1 MKEFSI
7 ARRPNSISLLRLA
20 SAVALTQNNMSE
32 LDSFVAVA
40 EDLAKKAGDL
50 CLELQKNLGDVRYKS
65 VKDVVTIAD
74 VGSEKLIVEGLRKAF
89 PTHAIRTEEAGVIEG
104 SDSRYRWIIDPVDGT
119 VNFSRGIPLWGISI
133 ALHFEGKPLVAV
145 VNLPKLG
152 ELFVAA
158 KGRGTFMN
166 GKPVHVS
173 VEDNPVHAI
182 VSNGDFNVGDVA
194 KINMQ
199 NSRNFAREAETFERV
214 KCLGSAVI
222 EGCFTA
228 CGRIDCFVMTM
239 SYPWDIAA
247 IALLV
252 EEAGG
257 KSTRI
262 DGAPLEFVDAEQ
274 AIFTNGRLHETLVKT
289 LNS

>member
-1 MKEFSI
+1 MQDTQSFLS
-7 ARRPNSISLLRLA
+7 
-20 SAVALTQNNMSE
+20 VAKT
-32 LDSFVAVA
+32 
-40 EDLAKKAGDL
+40 LAKNAGDL

-65 VKDVVTIAD
+65 AKDVVTIAD
-74 VGSEKLIVEGLRKAF
+74 LNSEKMIVEGLRKAF
-89 PTHAIRTEEAGVIEG
+89 PTHSIRTEEAGIIEG
-104 SDSRYRWIIDPVDGT
+104 SDPRYRWIIDPVDGT

-152 ELFVAA
+152 ELFSAVKDLGA
-158 KGRGTFMN
+158 FMN
-166 GKPVHVS
+166 DKPIHVS
-173 VEDNPVHAI
+173 SESDPMHAI
-182 VSNGDFNVGDVA
+182 VSNGDFNVGDA
-194 KINMQ
+194 TKINAQ
-199 NSRNFAREAETFERV
+199 NSKNFSREAETFERV

-257 KSTRI
+257 KSTHI
-262 DGAPLEFVDAEQ
+262 DGSPMQFVDAEQ
-274 AIFTNGRLHETLVKT
+274 VIFSNGILHDTLV
-289 LNS
+289 NVVAG

>member
-1 MKEFSI
+1 MTEI
-7 ARRPNSISLLRLA
+7 
-20 SAVALTQNNMSE
+20 QQ
-32 LDSFVAVA
+32 FVSVA
-40 EDLAKKAGDL
+40 ESLAKKAGDL
-50 CLELQKNLGDVRYKS
+50 CLELQGHLGDIKYKS
-65 VKDVVTIAD
+65 AKDVVTIAD
-74 VGSEKLIVEGLRKAF
+74 VSSEKLIVDGLREAF
-89 PTHAIRTEEAGVIEG
+89 PTHSIRTEEAGVVEG
-104 SDSRYRWIIDPVDGT
+104 SDPRYRWIIDPVDGT

-152 ELFVAA
+152 EVYTAA
-158 KGRGTFMN
+158 KGRGSFMN
-166 GKPVHVS
+166 GKPIHVS
-173 VEDNPVHAI
+173 REDNPVHAI

-194 KINMQ
+194 KINAQ
-199 NSRNFAREAETFERV
+199 NSRNFARESETFERV

-247 IALLV
+247 ISLIV

-257 KSTRI
+257 KATHI
-262 DGAPLEFVDAEQ
+262 DGSPMLFVDAEQ
-274 AIFTNGRLHETLVKT
+274 VVFSNGLLHDILVKT
-289 LNS
+289 VD

>member
-1 MKEFSI
+1 MKEMNTEEF
-7 ARRPNSISLLRLA
+7 LK
-20 SAVALTQNNMSE
+20 
-32 LDSFVAVA
+32 VA
-40 EDLAKKAGDL
+40 ESLARKAGNL
-50 CLELQKNLGDVRYKS
+50 CLDLQNNLGDVRYKT

-74 VGSEKLIVEGLRKAF
+74 VSSEKLIVDGLRKAF
-89 PTHAIRTEEAGVIEG
+89 PTHSIRTEEAGVIEG
-104 SDSRYRWIIDPVDGT
+104 SDPRYRWIIDPVDGT

-133 ALHFEGKPLVAV
+133 ALFFEGKPLVAV

-152 ELFVAA
+152 ELYSAA
-158 KGRGTFMN
+158 KGQGAFMN
-166 GKPVHVS
+166 GRPIHVS
-173 VEDNPVHAI
+173 RETNAMHAI

-194 KINMQ
+194 KINAQ
-199 NSRNFAREAETFERV
+199 NLHNFACEAETFERV

-257 KSTRI
+257 KSTHI
-262 DGAPLEFVDAEQ
+262 DGTPMQFVDGEQ
-274 AIFTNGRLHETLVKT
+274 VIFSNGILHDALVNTLC
-289 LNS
+289 

>member
-1 MKEFSI
+1 MD
-7 ARRPNSISLLRLA
+7 
-20 SAVALTQNNMSE
+20 E
-32 LDSFVAVA
+32 LQKFLSVA
-40 EDLAKKAGDL
+40 ETLSRKAGAL
-50 CLELQKNLGDVRYKS
+50 CLELQSNLGNVKYKS

-74 VGSEKLIVEGLRKAF
+74 VSSEKLIVDGLREAF
-89 PTHAIRTEEAGVIEG
+89 PTHSIRTEEAGIIEG

-152 ELFVAA
+152 ELFTAI

-166 GKPVHVS
+166 GNPVHVS
-173 VEDNPVHAI
+173 GESNPTHAI
-182 VSNGDFNVGDVA
+182 VSNGDFNVGDAA
-194 KINMQ
+194 KINAC
-199 NSRNFAREAETFERV
+199 NSRNFAREAEAFERV

-257 KSTRI
+257 RSTHI
-262 DGAPLEFVDAEQ
+262 DGTPMQFVDAEQ
-274 AIFTNGRLHETLVKT
+274 VVFSNGLLHDSIVKILV
-289 LNS
+289 

>member
-1 MKEFSI
+1 
-7 ARRPNSISLLRLA
+7 
-20 SAVALTQNNMSE
+20 MSE
-32 LDSFVAVA
+32 IESFLSVAKS
-40 EDLAKKAGDL
+40 LAQRAGDL
-50 CLELQKNLGDVRYKS
+50 CLELQGKLGDVRYKS
-65 VKDVVTIAD
+65 LKDVVTVAD
-74 VGSEKLIVEGLRKAF
+74 VGSEKLIVDGIRKAF
-89 PTHAIRTEEAGVIEG
+89 PTHSIRTEEAGVIEG

-152 ELFVAA
+152 ELFYAA
-158 KGRGTFMN
+158 KGMGAFMN
-166 GKPVHVS
+166 GNPIHVS
-173 VEDNPVHAI
+173 SEDNPVHAI
-182 VSNGDFNVGDVA
+182 VSNGDFNVGDVS
-194 KINMQ
+194 KINPQ
-199 NSRNFAREAETFERV
+199 NSKNFAREADTFERV

-257 KSTRI
+257 KTSRI

-274 AIFTNGRLHETLVKT
+274 AVFTNGLLHEVLVRTLR
-289 LNS
+289 

>member
-1 MKEFSI
+1 M
-7 ARRPNSISLLRLA
+7 A
-20 SAVALTQNNMSE
+20 SQEQERFLS
-32 LDSFVAVA
+32 VA
-40 EDLAKKAGDL
+40 EGLARKAGNL
-50 CLELQKNLGDVRYKS
+50 CLELQQNLGNVKYKS

-74 VGSEKLIVEGLRKAF
+74 VGSEKLIVDGLRAEF
-89 PTHAIRTEEAGVIEG
+89 PTHSIRTEEAGIIEG

-133 ALHFEGKPLVAV
+133 ALFFEDKPLVAC

-152 ELFVAA
+152 EVFTAIR
-158 KGRGTFMN
+158 GGGTFMN
-166 GKPVHVS
+166 GHPVHVS
-173 VEDNPVHAI
+173 RENNPTHAL
-182 VSNGDFNVGDVA
+182 VSNGDFNVGEAAV
-194 KINMQ
+194 INAC

-228 CGRIDCFVMTM
+228 CGRLDCFVMTM

-257 KSTRI
+257 RATHI
-262 DGAPLEFVDAEQ
+262 DGTPMQFVDREQ
-274 AIFTNGRLHETLVKT
+274 VIFSNGLLHETLIKT
-289 LNS
+289 LR

>member
-1 MKEFSI
+1 MNIPEEFLEV
-7 ARRPNSISLLRLA
+7 AVRLA
-20 SAVALTQNNMSE
+20 R
-32 LDSFVAVA
+32 
-40 EDLAKKAGDL
+40 KAGEACLDL
-50 CLELQKNLGDVRYKS
+50 QSNLGYVKYKS
-65 VKDVVTIAD
+65 AKDVVTIAD
-74 VGSEKLIVEGLRKAF
+74 VTSEKIIVDGLREAF
-89 PTHAIRTEEAGVIEG
+89 PTHSIRTEEAGVMEG

-133 ALHFEGKPLVAV
+133 ALHFQGKPLVAV

-152 ELFVAA
+152 EIFTAV
-158 KGRGTFMN
+158 KGGGTFMN
-166 GKPVHVS
+166 GKQVHVS
-173 VEDNPVHAI
+173 SESNPTHAI

-194 KINMQ
+194 KINAQ
-199 NSRNFAREAETFERV
+199 NSRNFAAEAVAFERV

-228 CGRIDCFVMTM
+228 CGRLDCFVMTM

-262 DGAPLEFVDAEQ
+262 DGGEMQFVDAEQ
-274 AIFTNGRLHETLVKT
+274 VIFSNGILHDTLIRVV
-289 LNS
+289 NP